1 MKYFNQNKKIFFF
14 ITIYLILYLISSNY
28 MYLRYDPV
36 MMATSYDASRYVG
49 LDNFFDGAI
58 GKGYLEGK
66 NIAWHLFFTYTLFIT
81 ILEKFDLLNYYV
93 EVQYVIYYLSSILF
107 YKSLINFN
115 FSKLVSFLSTAF
127 ILCNPFFIFWIH
139 TLNHAGLTLSLFMIS
154 FFLLSKYDF
163 GIFYKIFFF
172 ITLFL
177 LLKLDGK
184 VFFTV
189 SMILFYK
196 FYLIDKKKSILN
208 IFVLVTFFILY
219 FLYLNYYAVGLA
231 PFSDSYLQTDLIK
244 NKFEYVII
252 DNEVIRTYNKC
263 LISDYN
269 SLRNHICALLDN
281 PIYSIKLYAARLF
294 ILLTW
299 INFKLSFKYN
309 FFAFGMMF
317 FLYFGLMLNL
327 LKTKFTKFK
336 FFLISAFL
344 VTIIMVLPYIL
355 RGDQKQVFYGLI
367 FIIPLTFSGYEIF
380 IKYLKKKAKIL

>member
-154 FFLLSKYDF
+154 FFLLSKYF
-163 GIFYKIFFF
+163 SLQIS
-172 ITLFL
+172 
-177 LLKLDGK
+177 K
-184 VFFTV
+184 VF
-189 SMILFYK
+189 
-196 FYLIDKKKSILN
+196 
-208 IFVLVTFFILY
+208 
-219 FLYLNYYAVGLA
+219 
-231 PFSDSYLQTDLIK
+231 
-244 NKFEYVII
+244 
-252 DNEVIRTYNKC
+252 
-263 LISDYN
+263 
-269 SLRNHICALLDN
+269 
-281 PIYSIKLYAARLF
+281 
-294 ILLTW
+294 
-299 INFKLSFKYN
+299 
-309 FFAFGMMF
+309 
-317 FLYFGLMLNL
+317 
-327 LKTKFTKFK
+327 
-336 FFLISAFL
+336 
-344 VTIIMVLPYIL
+344 
-355 RGDQKQVFYGLI
+355 
-367 FIIPLTFSGYEIF
+367 
-380 IKYLKKKAKIL
+380 